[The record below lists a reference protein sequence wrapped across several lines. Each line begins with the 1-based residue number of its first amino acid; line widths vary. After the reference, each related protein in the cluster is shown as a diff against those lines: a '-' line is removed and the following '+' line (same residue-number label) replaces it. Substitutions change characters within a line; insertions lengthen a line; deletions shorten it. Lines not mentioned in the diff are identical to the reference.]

1 MTTAPTTQE
10 TPDPNL
16 HGKKVWAIDTLS
28 RVYQLFHAL
37 PEMASPEGAPVSAV
51 FGFTRDLLDIIEKK
65 KPDYLVCAI
74 DTPGPTFRH
83 ERFAAYKATRA
94 EMPADLVPQIP
105 LIRRLLDVMGI
116 PCLERPGF
124 EADDVLATLAIRTV
138 AAGGDCVIATSDK
151 DARQLLDDHVRLL
164 NLRSNVL
171 FGPVELLADWGIRPD
186 QVVDFLSLVGDAVD
200 NVPGV
205 PGIGPKIAAELL
217 SKYGTLDHLLEHA
230 DDVAGAKRR
239 ENLRL
244 HADTARAAREL
255 IRLDTAVPI
264 AIPWEAGVRHAPDA
278 AALADFLR
286 EMGFKSLLSKVL
298 QMAPVRSANPPRV
311 AGPRRGGQTL
321 FDLDGTGAEPP
332 AVGEAGGSSPAT
344 SAAAVAV
351 GRAETEPPHEEPT
364 DEPADEAAMEHL
376 VARLRATSPIALCC
390 VRAAGADGRVTS
402 MSPPA
407 GLALATGGVAAWVTA
422 DALVSSP
429 AIRGLL
435 SDASVQKTGHDLKR
449 HSLSLR
455 AVGIE
460 LAGCV
465 FDTMLA
471 AYLLE
476 AGERNLGLA
485 EVSLRYG
492 IQMNSRATG
501 VDGGDLDQPAN
512 AAQAVMACRIGR
524 ELAARLP
531 ATLAEAGLKRLFT
544 ELEMPLSAVLAAM
557 EYRGVRVD
565 RATLASLSTEY
576 ADRLSS
582 LEREIHGLAG
592 HPFAIASPLQV
603 RAVLFDELGL
613 PVVKR
618 TKTGPSTD
626 AEVLDEL
633 ASLHPLP
640 ALLLE
645 HRKYSKLKSTYVD
658 SLPTLVEP
666 TTGRIHTSF
675 NQTVTATGRLSSSD
689 PNLQN
694 IPTRTAEG
702 QQIRAAFLPREP
714 GWRFIAADY
723 SQIELRILAHLSG
736 DEAMRQAFAAGAD
749 IHTSTAAA
757 VFGCELAAV
766 TSAMRRTAK
775 AVNFGILYGQS
786 SFGLAK
792 SLGIPQGEAA
802 AFIAAYFRSFAGA
815 AAFMDEVLDRCRR
828 DGCVTTM
835 LGRRRAITGVRDHAG
850 RRTAAGVFALSL
862 PERTAINTVVQGSAA
877 DLIKLAM
884 LGVDRSLR
892 TRGTQAAIVL
902 QIHDEL
908 LLESPASEME
918 TVKQLVVH
926 EMQRAMTLDVPLD
939 VSVHEGATWAE
950 CEKV

>member
-1 MTTAPTTQE
+1 MLTDTASAS
-10 TPDPNL
+10 TPDPDL
-16 HGKKVWAIDTLS
+16 RGKTVWAIDTFS

-37 PEMASPEGAPVSAV
+37 PEMASPDGTPVSAV
-51 FGFTRDLLDIIEKK
+51 FGFARDLLDIIEKK

-74 DTPGPTFRH
+74 DAPGPTFRH
-83 ERFAAYKATRA
+83 EKFAAYKATRA
-94 EMPADLVPQIP
+94 EMPADLVPQVP

-116 PCLERPGF
+116 PCLERSGF
-124 EADDVLATLAIRTV
+124 EADDLLATLAVRTV

-151 DARQLLDDHVRLL
+151 DARQLLGDHVRLL
-164 NLRSNVL
+164 NLRNNAL
-171 FGPVELLADWGIRPD
+171 FGAEELLVDWGIRPD

-205 PGIGPKIAAELL
+205 PGIGPKIASELL
-217 SKYGTLDHLLEHA
+217 KTHGTLDHLLAHA

-244 HADTARAAREL
+244 HADTARAGREL
-255 IRLDTAVPI
+255 IRLDTAVPV
-264 AIPWEAGVRHAPDA
+264 AIPWESGVRHAPDA

-298 QMAPVRSANPPRV
+298 QSVPTQSAS
-311 AGPRRGGQTL
+311 GPAAVGRRQSGPTL
-321 FDLDGTGAEPP
+321 FDLDGVGVEP
-332 AVGEAGGSSPAT
+332 
-344 SAAAVAV
+344 AAA
-351 GRAETEPPHEEPT
+351 GRTEGPVPQSPHE
-364 DEPADEAAMEHL
+364 EPADEAALEAV
-376 VARLRATSPIALCC
+376 VARLRATAPIAICC
-390 VRAAGADGRVTS
+390 LRGAGADGRVSS

-407 GLALATGGVAAWVTA
+407 GLALATGAVAIWVTA
-422 DALVSSP
+422 DRLAASP
-429 AIRGLL
+429 SVRGLL
-435 SDASVQKTGHDLKR
+435 ADPSVPKTGHDLKR

-460 LAGCV
+460 LAGSA

-471 AYLLE
+471 AYLLD
-476 AGERNLGLA
+476 AGERNLGLT
-485 EVSLRYG
+485 EVSLRHG
-492 IQMNSRATG
+492 IDVSAG
-501 VDGGDLDQPAN
+501 VTSDGDGNAAALDQPTN
-512 AAQAVMACRIGR
+512 AAQAVAACRIGR
-524 ELAARLP
+524 EVAARLP
-531 ATLAEAGLKRLFT
+531 AALADAGLATLFT
-544 ELEMPLSAVLAAM
+544 ELEMPLAVVLTAM
-557 EYRGVRVD
+557 EYRGVRID
-565 RATLASLSTEY
+565 LATLASLSTEY
-576 ADRLSS
+576 ADRLAA
-582 LEREIHGLAG
+582 LEAEIHALAG

-626 AEVLDEL
+626 AEVLEEL
-633 ASLHPLP
+633 APLHPLP

-645 HRKYSKLKSTYVD
+645 HRKYAKLKSTYVD
-658 SLPTLVEP
+658 SLPALVDP

-702 QQIRAAFLPREP
+702 QQIRAAFLPSES

-736 DEAMRQAFAAGAD
+736 DQAMRRAFAAGED

-757 VFGCELAAV
+757 VFGIEPVAV

-792 SLGIPQGEAA
+792 SLGIPQAEAA
-802 AFIAAYFRSFAGA
+802 AFILAYFRSFAGA
-815 AAFMDEVLDRCRR
+815 AAFMDDVLDRCRR

-835 LGRRRAITGVRDHAG
+835 LGRRRAISGVRDRPG
-850 RRTAAGVFALSL
+850 RRNAAGVFALSL

-884 LGVDRSLR
+884 LGVDQSLR
-892 TRGTQAAIVL
+892 ATGTQAAIVL

-908 LLESPASEME
+908 LLESPAGE
-918 TVKQLVVH
+918 TEAVKQLVVR
-926 EMQRAMTLDVPLD
+926 EMQQAMTLDVPLD
-939 VSVHEGATWAE
+939 VSVHEGGTWAE
-950 CEKV
+950 CEKG